1 MKHFEK
7 LCEALRLSPGG
18 FFAPN
23 RVGAALAA
31 AHLSHRDRE
40 RDDRKGRP
48 YAGGIFVYK
57 NTGFLLTNVRVVWYN
72 RCNRIQT
79 VEAEITVYVDPT
91 ESPGG

>member
-1 MKHFEK
+1 MKSYVKPSGIRRRAFCRESR
-7 LCEALRLSPGG
+7 EGG
-18 FFAPN
+18 
-23 RVGAALAA
+23 
-31 AHLSHRDRE
+31 
-40 RDDRKGRP
+40 DDRKGRP

-57 NTGFLLTNVRVVWYN
+57 NTFTLLTNVRVVWYN